1 MSNLFAMHFY
11 FDIYQNCVKFLPD
24 DGALVS
30 KVCQSNSKAFVT
42 YALHF
47 TLCQE
52 CVKSIMSNSYQ
63 IHITHI
69 YFKYYLKIV
78 SKLCQIF
85 SPVSKL
91 CQIYSTKILLWYIKF
106 VSNLLTRQQTS
117 CVSKVCQII
126 SHSFILTLSSMSWYI
141 KIVSNF
147 LAKMMTASLCQKYV
161 RSILKHL

>member
-1 MSNLFAMHFY
+1 MHKICIEIVSNFMSSS
-11 FDIYQNCVKFLPD
+11 
-24 DGALVS
+24 VS
-30 KVCQSNSKAFVT
+30 KVCQIYLPCIFILIYIKIVSNFCQMMALLCQKYVKSIPKHLLHL
-42 YALHF
+42 LHF

-91 CQIYSTKILLWYIKF
+91 CQIYSTKIFALIYQICVKSF
-106 VSNLLTRQQTS
+106 NQTTD
-117 CVSKVCQII
+117 V
-126 SHSFILTLSSMSWYI
+126 
-141 KIVSNF
+141 
-147 LAKMMTASLCQKYV
+147 
-161 RSILKHL
+161 